1 MNSIFQNDTK
11 LYTVFIWEGFKIMY
25 VFFSELVLDRF
36 YEYISPI
43 NFGYIKLIF
52 SQVLLGICYSTV
64 TEKEMAT
71 HSSVLALRIPGT
83 GKPGWAGV
91 YGVSQSWTRLKRLS
105 NRSSSRVQ

>member
-71 HSSVLALRIPGT
+71 PVFFPGESQ
-83 GKPGWAGV
+83 GWRSLVGF
-91 YGVSQSWTRLKRLS
+91 RLWGRTELDTTE
-105 NRSSSRVQ
+105 VT